1 MICEVSMMMYD
12 SQEKLAR
19 LRQHAAV
26 VTSARI
32 HKRVQSGNAVAKC
45 GNRNARSGN
54 PASPRGISRPTD
66 NSAENSD
73 GQENT
78 SAAGS
83 HEDGERG
90 NAGYAWPGT
99 LARCV
104 CMHFAH
110 AAVGCEK
117 ACADVRRARTREAA
131 RVNVRVIEV

>member
-1 MICEVSMMMYD
+1 MMYD

-26 VTSARI
+26 VSSARI
-32 HKRVQSGNAVAKC
+32 HIRVHSGNAVAKC

-83 HEDGERG
+83 HEDEEYFEVPMDEDDSSSVHSKRVSTSCPIPSFRTRG
-90 NAGYAWPGT
+90 
-99 LARCV
+99 V
-104 CMHFAH
+104 
-110 AAVGCEK
+110 
-117 ACADVRRARTREAA
+117 RARAA
-131 RVNVRVIEV
+131 